1 MKDFTKVSDKR
12 RLNSTAMFCYT
23 ITTVI
28 LAVSYLV
35 EVLKKSRTVQYFI
48 VFMILLMIPMVA
60 CRVLLAKDKDSDKVK
75 YAIAGGFFVLNCFVI
90 FTTVSPIAYVYAIMI
105 AAILLCYNDAKLI
118 LFYMLAVTMSNVADI
133 VYRGVTHRIASADLP
148 TIEIRIASLILF
160 TFYMYMSTTAAS
172 ITNHNRMKQVE
183 NEKEK
188 VSTLMEQT
196 LRVSNQMSDNIA
208 VVSDKMKELSD
219 IANQTKISMEE
230 VAQGTGETA
239 DSIQM
244 QMEKTE
250 EINKAI
256 YQVSSSTA
264 SISENIEATM
274 KEIEAS
280 KTNID
285 DLIHHVELSNKSNKD
300 VSDEIDKLN
309 QYAEKMQSITGII
322 NSVTSQTSLLA
333 LNASIEAARAGEAGR
348 GFAVV
353 ASEIS
358 ELATKTKEA
367 TVNITELIG
376 NVSAELSKMVNVIGD
391 MLHNSEEQNKVANST
406 AHSFEEIAV
415 KAETVY
421 NEADKL
427 NEMVTGLSAANEQ
440 VINGIETISAATEE
454 VTAHSS
460 ETLETTEKNSSITE
474 EVDKIVEELSSL
486 AKELTNVR
494 S

>member
-133 VYRGVTHRIASADLP
+133 VYRG
-148 TIEIRIASLILF
+148 SLILF